1 MEFAG
6 IGLYRYAFDGTV
18 QFMDLGA
25 LRILEIDD
33 VFPDPLAVVG
43 KNVAELVIYMR
54 PPGVLREEV
63 RAKRSVRGIEYPF
76 KTLKGNEKWAVHD
89 SYLCRNPKTG
99 EESIQVLIRDI
110 TSQKQVEDALRQ
122 SELKYRALF
131 ETPRDALFL
140 GSGEGVVLDCNAAA
154 CRMFGYAKEELV
166 GRAVA
171 ELVPEEVAQALPD
184 LVSDSRTPE
193 GLVMETM
200 SKRRD
205 GSLFPT
211 EVNARFCR
219 IDGKRMV
226 VVYARDI
233 TVRKRT
239 QEALAQSAQINERL
253 RALLITM
260 NACRTLEDMLDPL
273 LETAIAVSDMD
284 AGAVYLVE
292 GENAVMHCRRGFPE
306 NAVQEVAFL
315 PMASGAVASIRAQDR
330 PAYLNE
336 AAPDMAAR
344 FHGCGMRHVYAAPL
358 HAEEGVFGFLL
369 TATRRDEAAD
379 HSSANRLAVIALEA
393 TSLFSRLRAQEAL
406 RKSEERYRNILESI
420 QEGYYEVDLAG
431 NMTFFNKALCRVLG
445 YSESELMGRNYRS
458 YYGDQ
463 DHIAKVYKTFNE
475 VYRTGNPIQV
485 LDWQIVKAD
494 GSKATVG
501 VSISLMRDHKGSP
514 VGFRGIARDITERKQ
529 AEEALRQAEAR
540 NRALLNA
547 IPDTLLRVRAD
558 GTCLYFKPDW
568 VAPPPSWPYGAVV
581 GMKLSEIVPADV
593 AERSMEHVSRALE
606 TGAMQSFEFH
616 LTWETGVHQYEARL
630 VACGKDE
637 VLILVR
643 DITDRKRAE
652 NALRESEEQ
661 YRDLFENAND
671 LIYTHDLSG
680 RFTSLNKAA
689 EQITGYTE
697 EEACAFDSFDIVA
710 PEYRE
715 LAQDMVSRKL
725 VGEEA
730 TRYEIEVIA
739 KDGHRV
745 PLELSSRLILKD
757 GKPIGVQGIGR
768 DITER
773 RRAEQE
779 QARFQAQIQHAQKL
793 ESLGVLTGGIA
804 HDFNNLLVG
813 ILGNAGLA
821 RARLPFDS
829 AARPYMDKIEATARR
844 AGDLTNQMLAYSG
857 KGTFMVQP
865 IHLSKL
871 AEEMAR
877 LLEASISK
885 KAVLRYDFAPDLP
898 LIQGDTTQLQQV
910 IMNLITNASDALGDE
925 VGAITLRTSVMD
937 ADRAYLS
944 ATYLDDELPEGW
956 YVILEV
962 SDTGCGM
969 APETQARIFDPFFS
983 TKFAG
988 RGLGLAAVLGIIRS
1002 HRGAIRV
1009 YSEPGRGS
1017 SFKVL
1022 LPAARGSATNARA
1035 RLPRARLS
1043 GHAAFGPDADEILLW
1058 HGSGVVL
1065 VADDEED
1072 VRAVAQDTL
1081 EQHGFTI
1088 VTAKNG
1094 KEAVEA
1100 FRSHANEL
1108 VAVLLDLTMPMM
1120 NGEEAFEKFR
1130 GIRVG
1135 VPVILSSGYTE
1146 QGATAHFAGEKP
1158 TAFVQ
1163 KPYSPETLL
1172 RALRGVL
1179 EKA

>member
-1 MEFAG
+1 
-6 IGLYRYAFDGTV
+6 
-18 QFMDLGA
+18 
-25 LRILEIDD
+25 
-33 VFPDPLAVVG
+33 
-43 KNVAELVIYMR
+43 
-54 PPGVLREEV
+54 
-63 RAKRSVRGIEYPF
+63 
-76 KTLKGNEKWAVHD
+76 
-89 SYLCRNPKTG
+89 
-99 EESIQVLIRDI
+99 
-110 TSQKQVEDALRQ
+110 
-122 SELKYRALF
+122 
-131 ETPRDALFL
+131 
-140 GSGEGVVLDCNAAA
+140 
-154 CRMFGYAKEELV
+154 
-166 GRAVA
+166 
-171 ELVPEEVAQALPD
+171 
-184 LVSDSRTPE
+184 
-193 GLVMETM
+193 
-200 SKRRD
+200 
-205 GSLFPT
+205 
-211 EVNARFCR
+211 
-219 IDGKRMV
+219 
-226 VVYARDI
+226 
-233 TVRKRT
+233 
-239 QEALAQSAQINERL
+239 
-253 RALLITM
+253 
-260 NACRTLEDMLDPL
+260 
-273 LETAIAVSDMD
+273 
-284 AGAVYLVE
+284 
-292 GENAVMHCRRGFPE
+292 
-306 NAVQEVAFL
+306 
-315 PMASGAVASIRAQDR
+315 
-330 PAYLNE
+330 
-336 AAPDMAAR
+336 
-344 FHGCGMRHVYAAPL
+344 
-358 HAEEGVFGFLL
+358 
-369 TATRRDEAAD
+369 
-379 HSSANRLAVIALEA
+379 
-393 TSLFSRLRAQEAL
+393 
-406 RKSEERYRNILESI
+406 
-420 QEGYYEVDLAG
+420 
-431 NMTFFNKALCRVLG
+431 
-445 YSESELMGRNYRS
+445 
-458 YYGDQ
+458 
-463 DHIAKVYKTFNE
+463 
-475 VYRTGNPIQV
+475 
-485 LDWQIVKAD
+485 
-494 GSKATVG
+494 
-501 VSISLMRDHKGSP
+501 
-514 VGFRGIARDITERKQ
+514 
-529 AEEALRQAEAR
+529 
-540 NRALLNA
+540 
-547 IPDTLLRVRAD
+547 
-558 GTCLYFKPDW
+558 
-568 VAPPPSWPYGAVV
+568 
-581 GMKLSEIVPADV
+581 
-593 AERSMEHVSRALE
+593 
-606 TGAMQSFEFH
+606 
-616 LTWETGVHQYEARL
+616 
-630 VACGKDE
+630 
-637 VLILVR
+637 
-643 DITDRKRAE
+643 
-652 NALRESEEQ
+652 
-661 YRDLFENAND
+661 
-671 LIYTHDLSG
+671 
-680 RFTSLNKAA
+680 
-689 EQITGYTE
+689 
-697 EEACAFDSFDIVA
+697 
-710 PEYRE
+710 
-715 LAQDMVSRKL
+715 
-725 VGEEA
+725 
-730 TRYEIEVIA
+730 
-739 KDGHRV
+739 
-745 PLELSSRLILKD
+745 
-757 GKPIGVQGIGR
+757 
-768 DITER
+768 
-773 RRAEQE
+773 
-779 QARFQAQIQHAQKL
+779 
-793 ESLGVLTGGIA
+793 
-804 HDFNNLLVG
+804 
-813 ILGNAGLA
+813 
-821 RARLPFDS
+821 
-829 AARPYMDKIEATARR
+829 
-844 AGDLTNQMLAYSG
+844 MLAYSG